1 MLFLP
6 NDLVLIVYRYIYDSN
21 MSVLIKEFKKY
32 IKPTTDSHGNYV
44 TFVKWMFVN
53 DRITSEIQS
62 EIYYKI
68 RNFYGLL
75 RDRDIVVTGV
85 TIPKNY

>member
-1 MLFLP
+1 M
-6 NDLVLIVYRYIYDSN
+6 
-21 MSVLIKEFKKY
+21 
-32 IKPTTDSHGNYV
+32 

-53 DRITSEIQS
+53 DRITSDIQS

-75 RDRDIVVTGV
+75 RDRDIVVTGI